1 MRKVAT
7 TLVIALAPLGSSL
20 ATALL
25 VCPEV
30 ALASDEEEECLD
42 CHEDDDSTITFKDGA
57 EREVLVDPDIFV
69 ASVHGGQRCDAC
81 HPGMDEHTHT
91 EVRAETSRAYTVE
104 QSKACTRCHYDHG
117 ARALD
122 GVHYEA
128 LAAGNAGAPVCVD
141 CHGSHGISRPDEPRG
156 GISQRCARCHASV
169 YAEYA
174 ESVHGRALAGEG
186 SPDLPVCTD
195 CHGSHAI
202 FDPNSKAA
210 RTRSHEICARC
221 HGDAARMERYGL
233 NPDVVVTYLDDF
245 HGVSN
250 ALYAK
255 GLGTPKKPMATCTDC
270 HGVHAIRPFESGESP
285 AAMKQKLAELCG
297 RCHEGATPSFGD
309 AWLSHYKP
317 TLESA
322 PLVWGVRTAY
332 SILIPAIVA
341 GLLLHIFVHSVHL
354 WRVSRRRKTNAAAG
368 SEVQDG

>member
-1 MRKVAT
+1 
-7 TLVIALAPLGSSL
+7 
-20 ATALL
+20 
-25 VCPEV
+25 
-30 ALASDEEEECLD
+30 
-42 CHEDDDSTITFKDGA
+42 
-57 EREVLVDPDIFV
+57 
-69 ASVHGGQRCDAC
+69 
-81 HPGMDEHTHT
+81 
-91 EVRAETSRAYTVE
+91 
-104 QSKACTRCHYDHG
+104 
-117 ARALD
+117 
-122 GVHYEA
+122 
-128 LAAGNAGAPVCVD
+128 
-141 CHGSHGISRPDEPRG
+141 
-156 GISQRCARCHASV
+156 
-169 YAEYA
+169 
-174 ESVHGRALAGEG
+174 
-186 SPDLPVCTD
+186 
-195 CHGSHAI
+195 
-202 FDPNSKAA
+202 
-210 RTRSHEICARC
+210 
-221 HGDAARMERYGL
+221 MERYGL